1 MKRETEFDYIVV
13 GTGASG
19 STVAGRL
26 SEDPNVSV
34 LVLESGGSDRDPLIS
49 IPKGFYFLYGGK
61 KHSFYYSTLPVGPSQ
76 NIERWQRGR
85 VLGGSTAINGLQYE
99 RGSPSYW
106 DRVAARGNEG
116 WSWSDMVTAFR
127 AFENHEL
134 GAGENRGKGGPLHLQ
149 INREP
154 DELNEAIF
162 TAAEKFGLERVE
174 DINSSSKERVGYIPN
189 TIHKGRRVTAA
200 RAFLKPVLNRDNLSL
215 ELNAHVGWILFD
227 GNRAAGVR
235 VKYSNGKV
243 RDIYAKKE
251 IIISAGAIETPLLL
265 ERSGIGN
272 AEVLSKIGV
281 PILSESPNVGEHAIE
296 QRQVAYQAKINKRI
310 GYNSQL
316 SSTMKMLFSG
326 SKYLLNRKG
335 VIGSG
340 AYDIGAFFKSDPN
353 LDYADILGIFNPLS
367 LDLSAPALK
376 VSKEPGF
383 SAAGML
389 LHPTTESSVHS
400 SGSQPENPPIIDSH
414 YLETEYDRK
423 SAYEALKGI
432 RAIAEQSPLS
442 DLIEIEESPGSQVQS
457 PDDVINHAW
466 LSGHILHTVGTCR
479 MGPNTEDVVDS
490 RLKVRGIKNLR
501 IADASVL
508 PIQPGNTMGPS
519 IAVGWR
525 AAEFSQSDNE

>member
-1 MKRETEFDYIVV
+1 M
-13 GTGASG
+13 
-19 STVAGRL
+19 
-26 SEDPNVSV
+26 
-34 LVLESGGSDRDPLIS
+34 
-49 IPKGFYFLYGGK
+49 
-61 KHSFYYSTLPVGPSQ
+61 GPSQ
-76 NIERWQRGR
+76 NIEMWQRGR

-99 RGSPSYW
+99 RGTPSYW

-116 WSWSDMVTAFR
+116 WGWSDMVTAFR
-127 AFENHEL
+127 ALENHEL
-134 GAGENRGKGGPLHLQ
+134 GAGETRGKGGPLHLHVS
-149 INREP
+149 REP

-162 TAAEKFGLERVE
+162 SAAEKWGLERVE
-174 DINSSSKERVGYIPN
+174 DINNSSKERIGYIPN
-189 TIHKGRRVTAA
+189 TVHKGRRVTAA
-200 RAFLKPVLNRDNLSL
+200 NAFLKPVLKRDNLSL
-215 ELNAHVGWILFD
+215 ELNTHAGWILFD
-227 GNRAAGVR
+227 NDRAAGVR
-235 VKYSNGKV
+235 IKHKNGKV
-243 RDIYAKKE
+243 RDVYARKE

-265 ERSGIGN
+265 EKSGIGS
-272 AEVLSKIGV
+272 AEVLSRIGV
-281 PILSESPNVGEHAIE
+281 PVRSESPNVGEHAIE

-316 SSTMKMLFSG
+316 SSTMRQLFSG
-326 SKYLLNRKG
+326 SKYLLNRRG
-335 VIGSG
+335 VIASG
-340 AYDIGAFFKSDPN
+340 GYDIGVFFKSDAS
-353 LDYADILGIFNPLS
+353 LDHADILGIFNPLS

-376 VSKEPGF
+376 VSKAPGF

-423 SAYEALKGI
+423 STYEILKGL
-432 RAIAEQSPLS
+432 RAIAEQSPLAE
-442 DLIEIEESPGSQVQS
+442 LIEAEESPGPQVQS

-479 MGPNTEDVVDS
+479 MGPNNEDVVDS
-490 RLKVRGIKNLR
+490 RLKVRGVKNLR

-525 AAEFSQSDNE
+525 AAEFIRSDNE